1 MEAPGQLPS
10 LPSPI
15 SSPGT
20 GNVYKTSILT
30 FFEVYIYIYIYAY
43 MYSRQPNFDVLAKSE
58 IGNTF
63 SQHQPI

>member
-30 FFEVYIYIYIYAY
+30 FFEVYIYIYIY
-43 MYSRQPNFDVLAKSE
+43 MHTCTVDNQTLMF
-58 IGNTF
+58 
-63 SQHQPI
+63 